1 MLCGVVTFMDE
12 GSYEGL
18 VCALYQGALDDVA
31 WDRGLKGGDADH
43 RKPGLGA
50 VSHSRPLTMSGL

>member
-1 MLCGVVTFMDE
+1 MDE
-12 GSYEGL
+12 ASYEGL